1 MKKKRKKK
9 IKLEENIQKMQNEL
23 VELNEEI
30 NKYKSQNLEIFN
42 ILHNNE
48 NNCKGKDEIK
58 IFKSNKYEENKEDL
72 FPYNQDLNKKLEQ
85 FLNIPNSSIP
95 EFNED
100 TILQTIIINDEN
112 QNPNDEKKVE
122 TSIVFKTLGKNKFL
136 NEETTNKNILEGFDQ
151 YSFRCLT
158 DNLYFKI
165 KEGAKEASIEIVLE
179 NDGKFCWPKNETFL
193 ITDEAKSTI
202 KSQKIRLLPLIP
214 KEKRPINIQY
224 NLDKLKKGIY
234 KNYLVFNA
242 KNKNFGKH
250 IEINIEIY

>member
-1 MKKKRKKK
+1 
-9 IKLEENIQKMQNEL
+9 MQNEL

-48 NNCKGKDEIK
+48 NNYKGKDEIK
-58 IFKSNKYEENKEDL
+58 IFKSNKYEENKVDL
-72 FPYNQDLNKKLEQ
+72 FPYNQDLNQKQEQ
-85 FLNIPNSSIP
+85 FFNIPNNSIL
-95 EFNED
+95 EFNGD

-112 QNPNDEKKVE
+112 QNPNDEQKVE

-158 DNLYFKI
+158 GNLNFKI
-165 KEGAKEASIEIVLE
+165 KEGTKEASIEIELE